1 MTLPP
6 PLREEASLRRWIKN
20 TETPFVETWS
30 LRIKTSRIPW
40 LCDVTSSQSRVQ
52 VSGTMAWRVSHQ
64 HGTTQSISPVAVGW
78 LQRSLVFLCEF
89 MYCSSIEIITNNN
102 YTYIYEKCKSEF
114 RIYCTCA
121 TREPFLDC
129 VAKNNICYEIW
140 DWISFNLRLINTY
153 TLKPVNGLRW
163 FGVILQ
169 T

>member
-102 YTYIYEKCKSEF
+102 YTYIYMRNVNQNLEF
-114 RIYCTCA
+114 TVHARRANPSLTALRRTISA
-121 TREPFLDC
+121 MR
-129 VAKNNICYEIW
+129 YEIE
-140 DWISFNLRLINTY
+140 FLLICAWSTP
-153 TLKPVNGLRW
+153 TLWNQRMVCVGLE
-163 FGVILQ
+163 
-169 T
+169 